1 MQQVKL
7 RLHEEVITSL
17 KNQAKLQDI
26 SFNTLCQKI
35 LAAAVAQTE
44 VLVVNPHSL
53 NLQIDRV
60 ITSLRSLE
68 KAVNPNK

>member
-1 MQQVKL
+1 MQQIKL
-7 RLHEEVITSL
+7 RLDKEVIASL

-35 LAAAVAQTE
+35 LAAATRAEISIVS
-44 VLVVNPHSL
+44 PHSL

-60 ITSLRSLE
+60 VVSLRSLE
-68 KAVNPNK
+68 KAVNSNK